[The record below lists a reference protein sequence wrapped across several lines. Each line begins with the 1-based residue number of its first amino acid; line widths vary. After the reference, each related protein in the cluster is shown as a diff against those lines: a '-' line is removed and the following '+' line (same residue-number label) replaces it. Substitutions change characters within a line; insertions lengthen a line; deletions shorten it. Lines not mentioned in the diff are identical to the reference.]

1 VSQHALLMKL
11 ADGIRA
17 AWSGYQQ
24 VAALRAAME
33 PPTAERPADGGAP
46 PELLAAGSAF
56 GAQLDTVSGLDA
68 ARAARNRAGGSP
80 PPSFRG
86 VGNALVAQLN
96 AQDNGDMAPT
106 PSALAAYAKTCGE
119 LAAVAER
126 WKQVVGRDLVTFNAV
141 RRRHEVREVVGPS
154 MTATVPRC

>member
-1 VSQHALLMKL
+1 MKL

-33 PPTAERPADGGAP
+33 APPAERPADGGAP
-46 PELLAAGSAF
+46 PELLAAGAAF

-68 ARAARNRAGGSP
+68 ARAARNRAGSTP
-80 PPSFRG
+80 PPNFRG
-86 VGNALVAQLN
+86 VSNALVAQLN

-106 PSALAAYAKTCGE
+106 PAMLSAYAKTCGE
-119 LAAVAER
+119 LALVAER

-141 RRRHEVREVVGPS
+141 RQRHGVREVVGPS
-154 MTATVPRC
+154 VAVTVPRC